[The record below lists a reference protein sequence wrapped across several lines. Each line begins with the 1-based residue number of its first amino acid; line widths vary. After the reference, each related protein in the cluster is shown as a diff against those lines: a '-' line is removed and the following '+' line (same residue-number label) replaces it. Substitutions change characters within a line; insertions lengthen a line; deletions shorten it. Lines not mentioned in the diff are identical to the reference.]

1 LNRTPQISTRLSSDA
16 SNLTQIIGLIFE
28 NETKRTDF
36 IEWLR
41 ILIPESTSISLHRR
55 TRKRSSPQAIE
66 LLVDFF
72 REKCETEGHYIWLNT
87 HSQTLVRCLEI
98 DEIILVN
105 KVDGATR
112 AKQLK
117 KEDEINIKT
126 DEGWLSN
133 ALGGG
138 VLWSK

>member
-1 LNRTPQISTRLSSDA
+1 MRNRGP
-16 SNLTQIIGLIFE
+16 F
-28 NETKRTDF
+28 
-36 IEWLR
+36 
-41 ILIPESTSISLHRR
+41 
-55 TRKRSSPQAIE
+55 
-66 LLVDFF
+66 
-72 REKCETEGHYIWLNT
+72 
-87 HSQTLVRCLEI
+87 
-98 DEIILVN
+98 N

-126 DEGWLSN
+126 DEAWLSN